1 MYVNPDL
8 GRGFTLAP
16 FSFARV
22 CPLCYHLRV
31 RTVAMARRRIE
42 VQVFPAFRREVAVP
56 WLRRVAERALAV
68 GNSAAPGDDTPRA
81 SYRSLS
87 LVIADDPTILRLNRD
102 YRGLDELTDVL
113 AFASD
118 HAGEYEG
125 DGTPPPSGSN
135 EQFITAPEE
144 EGFAG
149 EVIVSYPQC
158 LRQAAEH
165 GHSASQELALLIT
178 HGVLHLLGY
187 DHATPDEEQ
196 AMNARTQTALAA
208 LGLAEA
214 LP

>member
-1 MYVNPDL
+1 
-8 GRGFTLAP
+8 
-16 FSFARV
+16 
-22 CPLCYHLRV
+22 
-31 RTVAMARRRIE
+31 MARRRIE
-42 VQVFPAFRREVAVP
+42 VQVFPAFRRQLAVP
-56 WLRRVAERALAV
+56 WLRRVAERALAI
-68 GNSAAPGDDTPRA
+68 GTTATPGEATPRA

-87 LVIADDPTILRLNRD
+87 LVIADDTTVLRLNRD
-102 YRGLDELTDVL
+102 YRGLNEPTDVL

-125 DGTPPPSGSN
+125 DGEPPPSETN
-135 EQFITAPEE
+135 DQFITAPEE

-165 GHSASQELALLIT
+165 GHSAAQELALLIT

-187 DHATPDEEQ
+187 DHATPEEEL
-196 AMNARTQTALAA
+196 AMNARTQQALAT

-214 LP
+214 VP

>member
-1 MYVNPDL
+1 M
-8 GRGFTLAP
+8 
-16 FSFARV
+16 
-22 CPLCYHLRV
+22 
-31 RTVAMARRRIE
+31 RTVAITRRRIATRRID
-42 VQVFPAFRREVAVP
+42 VQVFPAFRRQLTVP
-56 WLRRVAERALAV
+56 WLRRVAKEALAA
-68 GNSAAPGDDTPRA
+68 GASSAPGEDTPRA
-81 SYRSLS
+81 AYRSLS
-87 LVIADDPTILRLNRD
+87 LVIADDATILRLNRD
-102 YRGLDELTDVL
+102 YRGLNETTDVL

-125 DGTPPPSGSN
+125 DGTPPPSESN

-187 DHATPDEEQ
+187 DHATPEEEQ
-196 AMNARTQTALAA
+196 AMNARTQTALAT
-208 LGLAEA
+208 LGLAEVVQ
-214 LP
+214 

>member
-1 MYVNPDL
+1 
-8 GRGFTLAP
+8 
-16 FSFARV
+16 
-22 CPLCYHLRV
+22 
-31 RTVAMARRRIE
+31 MARRRID
-42 VQVFPAFRREVAVP
+42 VQVFPAFRREITVP
-56 WLRRVAERALAV
+56 WLRRVAERALATGV
-68 GNSAAPGDDTPRA
+68 SSASGEDTPGT

-102 YRGLDELTDVL
+102 YRGLDEPTDVL

-125 DGTPPPSGSN
+125 EGTPPSS
-135 EQFITAPEE
+135 EASDQFITAPEE
-144 EGFAG
+144 QGFAG

-165 GHSASQELALLIT
+165 GHSAVQELALLIT

-187 DHATPDEEQ
+187 DHATPEEEQ
-196 AMNARTQTALAA
+196 EMNAITQQALAA

>member
-1 MYVNPDL
+1 MP
-8 GRGFTLAP
+8 
-16 FSFARV
+16 
-22 CPLCYHLRV
+22 
-31 RTVAMARRRIE
+31 RRRID
-42 VQVFPAFRREVAVP
+42 VHVFPAFRREITVP
-56 WLRRVAERALAV
+56 WLRRVAERALAAGSTAV
-68 GNSAAPGDDTPRA
+68 PGEDTPRA
-81 SYRSLS
+81 AYRSLS

-102 YRGLDELTDVL
+102 YRGLDEPTDVL

-125 DGTPPPSGSN
+125 GGEPPPSGASD
-135 EQFITAPEE
+135 EFITAPEE

-165 GHSASQELALLIT
+165 SHSASQELALLIT

-187 DHATPDEEQ
+187 DHATPEEEQ
-196 AMNARTQTALAA
+196 AMNTRTQTALAT